1 MFEEDTVGAVM
12 MVSQDGSGQWRGQNG
27 EARPEQPERY
37 KVSYGQTPDVKMG
50 QKLYHLGPELLLDC
64 WQHTNMLSSEIKYL
78 CRHSPLQSPP
88 VLMMSDLRWRTT
100 TLKPDC

>member
-50 QKLYHLGPELLLDC
+50 QKLGPSRAGVIVTLLAT
-64 WQHTNMLSSEIKYL
+64 HK
-78 CRHSPLQSPP
+78 HSQI
-88 VLMMSDLRWRTT
+88 
-100 TLKPDC
+100 